1 MATTR
6 RSGVQA
12 DLLAR
17 LAAIA
22 DRGTLQITT
31 RGRKTGNPHTVTT
44 WFLIDGTTV
53 FLATLD
59 AKRDWVRNV
68 AKTPAVDLD
77 IDGLRLRGHATVV
90 ADTELEGHVRDL
102 LAKKYWLAWLGSW
115 FGMGPARTFRV
126 DGVEVA

>member
-1 MATTR
+1 MATNR
-6 RSGVQA
+6 RSGAEA

-77 IDGLRLRGHATVV
+77 IDGLRLRGRASVV
-90 ADTELEGHVRDL
+90 EDAELDGHLRDL